1 MSPGV
6 CLVGE
11 GPGASLVGFM
21 MANDNKGLVQCG
33 VMLNPVTDW
42 KTIGEKL
49 AIIYNKYIFQ
59 QLMSVYLALFSFS
72 NTLAPVI
79 TSGLLRQCLAVSPTI
94 LSIIFYSRHQDCSD
108 MSFVILSQPSLILSN
123 LDI

>member
-1 MSPGV
+1 M
-6 CLVGE
+6 
-11 GPGASLVGFM
+11 GFM
-21 MANDNKGLVQCG
+21 MAMDNKGVVQCG

-49 AIIYNKYIFQ
+49 AIIYNKFGTFCVPYILQ

-79 TSGLLRQCLAVSPTI
+79 TSGLLRQCLDVSPTI

>member
-21 MANDNKGLVQCG
+21 MAMDNKGVVQCG

-49 AIIYNKYIFQ
+49 AIIYNKFGTFCVPYSLQ
-59 QLMSVYLALFSFS
+59 QLMSV
-72 NTLAPVI
+72 
-79 TSGLLRQCLAVSPTI
+79 
-94 LSIIFYSRHQDCSD
+94 
-108 MSFVILSQPSLILSN
+108 
-123 LDI
+123 